1 LKIPKKTFGFG
12 PFVSLQPGTDEIID
26 AIGLGVMFGWKR
38 RNASK
43 GSWNIGIGRVVDKCK
58 IAW

>member
-1 LKIPKKTFGFG
+1 
-12 PFVSLQPGTDEIID
+12 LQPGTDEIID